1 MARLREC
8 LGKLQQSLLGSDYIQ
23 VEVQIKEISQ
33 LCNQRFSKQELGLY
47 CSLLLNKTSG
57 ILLVLNKNV
66 SQAGLK
72 SSRDLV
78 LTFLVTFVPRVGSY
92 VLEYVDDLRSSCLN
106 VFRSDSYSRNREKA
120 LQIFNKLIENRK
132 VGINFDGD
140 YIRDL
145 VSNNLFKE
153 LAKSASKTTSSVCC
167 QVFQVLG
174 SLARYFPGHMTT
186 WSERLYEIFLRR
198 IKLEMESTKTADLKI
213 IEGCLLGLHG
223 LMFTFTSAHDEE
235 PVRCAEIYKYAK
247 TSIMQREN
255 LTRYAVPL
263 AAMKIFRDHSSQFSN
278 LLIDDYSA
286 FFPAIEGWF
295 HHKNWQLKHA
305 AHMVIISFLRQVT
318 RNISDGGTKD
328 NSSIHLF
335 NFFMYK
341 FRAMLDSSRTSN
353 KSLSVAIEGYGLF
366 AGPCKRFLPK
376 SEVRY
381 MFTQMMNQCE
391 KIFLFEKVDFDD
403 NRTHQLPT
411 FVQSLASITKQIES
425 KDENDENPI
434 GLPESYRTSLQRL
447 SVLLIERY
455 PKLHRKYSFLCHN
468 ALISVAAA
476 FVEKQEILKTLLES
490 IVYQGLVRCCAYDV
504 VVGNGRDSYVD
515 LTDQVVGEDD
525 LNDILLDPRTI
536 TYRDYIP
543 LWLALLGETEKKEVS
558 YAVNDI
564 WMCGHR
570 KVCHEMY
577 TAAFVK
583 AIVAIVDKLNLETS
597 AENKEVIENPGLTDK
612 LKAMNVT
619 DFKIFVNLVDI
630 CWELLPKAVNRR
642 KSYFLAHLPDLICFM
657 VEKSEKYPLVSGFY
671 KLISTLMS
679 ISIKLLY
686 FEDEHEVAEESMEH
700 DGIRWSHD
708 NQQNNVKCIV
718 QKYATQVSARCKQYK
733 DELLTACLYFL
744 LSLPN
749 DVCKDILPQLIPAVQ
764 RACQL
769 GLSYSPLSEA
779 LMSALLRWRS
789 IFICN
794 RKCYHDIVG
803 YLQPYFNLTEE
814 TTNCTQNTLKLKPK
828 SRSFAQKLMSLKELD
843 EPARKKARNQ
853 VIRFLGSMGCS
864 DDPGDLNEDAGLAV
878 APWDEDVN
886 IQYPVPFRD
895 LKPCIRLDKFLPR
908 VMELATQGGER
919 KAKISACELLH
930 SITIYIIGRNAQIS
944 NVERNTHSMAS
955 LYKKLVPVLL
965 QLACDVDQVCKQLF
979 DPLIKQMIHWFTN
992 NKKFESKDTAI
1003 LLNSIMEGLVD
1014 EENATL
1020 RELCADSVREFLVW
1034 SIKQNP
1040 SAEKQVRNNA
1050 KSLFKRL
1057 HSLALHP
1064 TPMKRLGAALA
1075 FNHIYRVFR
1084 EQNTLVDEFIF
1095 ETLVTFINSL
1105 SLSHAD
1111 EMFVGTQKV
1120 CKQAL
1125 EHIER
1130 IISVKSSMLCKPSD
1144 IRRIPRCFTNTT
1156 FITLG
1161 GIVEWLFD
1169 QCGRPQ
1175 TECRHM
1181 CMHLFHEFIKLL
1193 PTEERSA
1200 ALWVKRKLTKHGPGN
1215 LVKRFERGLVNMQPV
1230 LNKEKLTINILCGW
1244 FDHVIA
1250 AIEVYSWLFQQ
1261 KILSPSIVWS
1271 GEANTS
1277 CLFKYLTYFMVNISA
1292 KSAGQLTSV
1301 ASDSKGLTP
1310 KEISSFN
1317 DSKFTVVTRI
1327 MEFFSALLKNYNQ
1340 EAMKVV
1346 PESMWEQE
1354 CYIGLLTYA
1363 VVNPYVLGFTSTK
1376 ETDLENLQTLNTS
1389 ALQAALTHLPQN
1401 KNNLLVASIAEQLAS
1416 TGSLFDSLP
1425 FPFGSNALH
1434 TNNPI
1439 HFITGHQT
1447 LNTCGIFL
1455 RILHEFPN
1463 KIPGANNVTS
1473 ASEALISSVF
1483 DSVVKLN
1490 DSEET
1495 PTQNEVT
1502 PHNIQL
1508 GNKLL
1513 QLSLRMA
1520 EAAKKKLVNCIFS
1533 NKQVATLNFEV
1544 ESHRS
1549 KGLLFLST
1557 YSFAIYKEFCQHPA
1571 LYIPLIT
1578 NHTCKADASTCNFIL
1593 TGVID
1598 YLATNRTARKQQATS
1613 VCDLILCQF
1622 DKNLKPW
1629 ISTDENTDNLNN
1641 LLTLIRKIIML
1652 DSSVCTKPNHP
1663 SHSTVFTIYTSTIS
1677 SNKLDLSFKNQFLDL
1692 LSFFTLSPTHS
1703 EEIKKTLDKFVSNH
1717 FPLRSS
1723 EFVAGS
1729 EKYNSYITAMRK
1741 LLDCMELSGSLE
1753 ILNTMV
1759 TLYCRDQN
1767 HVMSDEIMSSLE
1779 KCVARIPVSKQCLAL
1794 EIPYTIFSTS
1804 TQRSI
1809 PAAQTA
1815 IHNVL
1820 VPMAQRCN
1828 VTAVIQ
1834 FFQTNIP
1841 HIMSVVQEEHIKYPE
1856 SKWSC
1861 QLKMKCLAFRL
1872 LELMFALLPEDQTK
1886 PSSPVNHS
1894 FTSSQPTQ
1902 SGNSLIKTFMLR
1914 VNRDRNE
1921 NMKGEKVLLEERR
1934 QFHCGVY
1941 NALIA
1946 AVISTQSSIKW
1957 FKVFLFD
1964 ENPSK
1969 QQYFLNNVVD
1979 CNKNYT
1985 FDTEISQPLTK
1996 RKKFVAIRK
2005 RKAEK
2010 EGETSIQYMASLAGS
2025 SLSEEISVFD
2035 RNRSLV
2041 VPNTSSANAS
2051 SMSASNSTDEFEHSE
2066 SQPAI
2071 ATTFSGNFV
2080 ELEVD
2085 SLNEHECM
2093 PALVGLITHMHENNI
2108 GFPEEEKEEESFL
2121 PPWMSTIHKK
2131 LSSSSTSK
2139 NVRLFI
2145 AKLII
2150 NCEQYFRPYAAHWL
2164 TPLAQLILRED
2175 CGVNGIDTM
2184 VCDVLVTVLSWN
2196 NIAVPEDSV
2205 EGKSLV
2211 RGLLEQ
2217 LSRRIH
2223 HSNRAIIRHNLDLI
2237 KTTLEC
2243 WGERVRGGVDPNIV
2257 YQLCQST
2264 DVDLKENFAGLQLL
2278 GAFLVNKCSPF
2289 AGEYT
2294 LHVDR
2299 EQYYQRIFR
2308 NMRFKRK
2315 EIYDAASEVAG
2326 LALNYITNV
2335 EKEENGNVHEMVRNN
2350 LSVLFKNPKTQDIFI
2365 TCLHKVS
2372 MHFPPMV
2379 DNFVSAVTGLLPKM
2393 HGDLRTFCYEIINQ
2407 RASHIDDLYQQLDIK
2422 NLITNFSVGGDPLQL
2437 ASLRICSKLVMAT
2450 IINTRESPT
2459 DTQYKIVLQFLPEIF
2474 KVFSKHSNPICRKE
2488 TFELAMMLYD
2498 QQKRLSST
2506 EQHSEIM
2513 KLSKIFLLKCLSD
2526 PEELLRNR
2534 AMNFWSD
2541 ESRLPITPIHKVSGI
2556 FQDLYD
2562 SSLEESRFLCNAV
2575 GLILQST
2582 SLSPDFDRAIFD
2594 LPLSECVFQEYEID
2608 NSWRHQYA
2616 SLVPMFVET
2625 LGSSSGDVNSRK
2637 QNPNM
2642 ILATQQDLQFTATV
2656 EGGKSSYNW
2665 MTGSSIDTFSS
2676 LAVGDNQKSSL
2687 LASSITSPTSYRRL
2701 GRKLVTDKPGPEF
2714 GKVDLVKQG
2723 GQKKKHRGSGVNIDV
2738 QRLRR
2743 RFLKEQT
2750 DSRINFARVQEV
2762 KKRRQ
2767 ETFQKEHEKR
2777 RSNDVTL
2784 HRRYRDGELPDVQ
2797 IPNKSII
2804 APLASACQ
2812 YDAALSRSVLSSLVC
2827 AILKEERKKGGEED
2841 TPANIGDKMFQI
2853 LEISTEKN
2861 PSLIGCVED
2870 VALRNHD
2877 YAGFNKLIPA
2887 HISSSSLAS
2896 NKHAL
2901 GITLLEQYIIDE
2913 KHSIE
2918 EPSYKRQKTL
2928 VSGMGNNPILWIELA
2943 RLYKS
2948 LDEFDVL
2955 RGIFSGDSES
2965 NKSTAEGLALED
2977 CGDFTAA
2984 YKVYNEALHKE
2995 DWDGDVSEVEK
3006 DVWEDCLIN
3015 CFKNLARWDQVNAVC
3030 DAELNDYLEETSC
3043 SLKQVWKVP
3052 EYQQRFLD
3060 TSVHAKLLLLLQGNI
3075 EAGNELCEFFDDSMQ
3090 GDDARKNMVEKNYSE
3105 HLAMMYIYKDDYD
3118 SAKFYADKAADS
3130 FSHQWSNLDSLM
3142 KSRKENLQCVFPRL
3156 NDINDFLD
3164 LVCGENE
3171 ISSQAVKNLV
3181 SCWSNSLPNAHFG
3194 SITAWNDCIVYRS
3207 FFMEQLQKK
3216 LNIESDSMLHEDMQW
3231 MENTKFQLRL
3241 NMMKSARLQGNHAVV
3256 ARLRSSLEQEH
3267 ELLNSDKNLS
3277 FKLTHEA
3284 ALSYL
3289 AQGESFAHNKK
3300 PNNNKI
3306 KYFIAAVECLN
3317 EQNEFITESA
3327 TNIEKIHHL
3336 LALATTHHLTSSNLN
3351 NGDDADIEQVKEI
3364 FGTDTNADNIR
3375 QTLSNKAFKFYLKAA
3390 KLGEALNNMGEGG
3403 LQQKSYIAIAKYCD
3417 EQLRNG
3423 DQAEALL
3430 SPTSKSVKVEY
3441 AVTMTT
3447 YVLRAMRIQPGDL
3460 SKASW
3465 SFPRLLQLVQDF
3477 KGNILDSFI
3486 QESSALPSWMVLSW
3500 LGHMVALLDRDVA
3513 SAVQPILTRVMRDYP
3528 QAIVFPFKTAFEGFK
3543 FEENEA
3549 GKKNKQFAKKVKH
3562 HLKQEV
3568 PLADEFVRQLR
3579 RICHPTTAFKDWKED
3594 FTNLFCSKE
3603 TSRMKYIVENY
3614 QNMFND
3620 FFQCIPPAAS
3630 EESSLYGDS
3639 PTSDSVGSIWTNF
3652 SKNYKAK
3659 IETTFGGQTGDKL
3672 SRMDL
3677 KQCRGEINNLYSD
3690 IEKFKLGTSS
3700 LNDYSPWLA
3709 KFQSL
3714 QRSSK
3719 ELEVPGQ
3726 YDGQIRPLME
3736 YHATITGFDDKVTMM
3751 SSIRKPCKIIMRGSN
3766 EKDFGFLIKGG
3777 EDLRQDQRIQQIFV
3791 IFNQLLESDMGCRKR
3806 NLSMRTYQVIPISSK
3821 VGMIEW
3827 VDNVVPYMEF
3837 ISQQAKRMNCNS
3849 CITEPAR
3856 DWIPKNI
3863 AQKARNKIPC
3873 EIYGML
3879 MQHGIY
3885 AQVVEKFK
3893 KAENMLPWDLF
3904 RQAYIRLC
3912 VNPESFVALRKR
3924 FTSSYAVMCITHW
3937 LLGIGDRHTSNF
3949 MLSLTTGEVVGIDF
3963 GHAFG
3968 SATEAL
3974 QVPEL
3979 VPFRLTNQIINLLSP
3994 HSAIHGELRH
4004 VMVRCLSALRSCTDT
4019 ILPLLDVFVK
4029 DPSVDWAKFGKR
4041 SRDQD
4046 KRYSGND
4053 VESSDRVWYARRKM
4067 AITKKKLEG
4076 ENPASI
4082 TCDELNHNSTITK
4095 FKKSYCCIAS
4105 GNTKNTRF
4113 LLPKS
4118 GLSVSEQ
4125 TDCLLDLATDPNVL
4139 GRMWAGWKS
4148 WI

>member
-1 MARLREC
+1 
-8 LGKLQQSLLGSDYIQ
+8 
-23 VEVQIKEISQ
+23 
-33 LCNQRFSKQELGLY
+33 
-47 CSLLLNKTSG
+47 
-57 ILLVLNKNV
+57 
-66 SQAGLK
+66 
-72 SSRDLV
+72 
-78 LTFLVTFVPRVGSY
+78 
-92 VLEYVDDLRSSCLN
+92 
-106 VFRSDSYSRNREKA
+106 
-120 LQIFNKLIENRK
+120 
-132 VGINFDGD
+132 
-140 YIRDL
+140 
-145 VSNNLFKE
+145 
-153 LAKSASKTTSSVCC
+153 
-167 QVFQVLG
+167 
-174 SLARYFPGHMTT
+174 
-186 WSERLYEIFLRR
+186 
-198 IKLEMESTKTADLKI
+198 
-213 IEGCLLGLHG
+213 
-223 LMFTFTSAHDEE
+223 
-235 PVRCAEIYKYAK
+235 
-247 TSIMQREN
+247 
-255 LTRYAVPL
+255 
-263 AAMKIFRDHSSQFSN
+263 
-278 LLIDDYSA
+278 
-286 FFPAIEGWF
+286 
-295 HHKNWQLKHA
+295 
-305 AHMVIISFLRQVT
+305 
-318 RNISDGGTKD
+318 
-328 NSSIHLF
+328 
-335 NFFMYK
+335 
-341 FRAMLDSSRTSN
+341 
-353 KSLSVAIEGYGLF
+353 
-366 AGPCKRFLPK
+366 
-376 SEVRY
+376 
-381 MFTQMMNQCE
+381 
-391 KIFLFEKVDFDD
+391 
-403 NRTHQLPT
+403 
-411 FVQSLASITKQIES
+411 
-425 KDENDENPI
+425 
-434 GLPESYRTSLQRL
+434 
-447 SVLLIERY
+447 
-455 PKLHRKYSFLCHN
+455 
-468 ALISVAAA
+468 
-476 FVEKQEILKTLLES
+476 
-490 IVYQGLVRCCAYDV
+490 
-504 VVGNGRDSYVD
+504 
-515 LTDQVVGEDD
+515 
-525 LNDILLDPRTI
+525 
-536 TYRDYIP
+536 
-543 LWLALLGETEKKEVS
+543 
-558 YAVNDI
+558 
-564 WMCGHR
+564 
-570 KVCHEMY
+570 
-577 TAAFVK
+577 
-583 AIVAIVDKLNLETS
+583 
-597 AENKEVIENPGLTDK
+597 
-612 LKAMNVT
+612 
-619 DFKIFVNLVDI
+619 
-630 CWELLPKAVNRR
+630 
-642 KSYFLAHLPDLICFM
+642 
-657 VEKSEKYPLVSGFY
+657 
-671 KLISTLMS
+671 
-679 ISIKLLY
+679 
-686 FEDEHEVAEESMEH
+686 
-700 DGIRWSHD
+700 
-708 NQQNNVKCIV
+708 
-718 QKYATQVSARCKQYK
+718 
-733 DELLTACLYFL
+733 
-744 LSLPN
+744 
-749 DVCKDILPQLIPAVQ
+749 
-764 RACQL
+764 
-769 GLSYSPLSEA
+769 
-779 LMSALLRWRS
+779 
-789 IFICN
+789 
-794 RKCYHDIVG
+794 
-803 YLQPYFNLTEE
+803 
-814 TTNCTQNTLKLKPK
+814 
-828 SRSFAQKLMSLKELD
+828 
-843 EPARKKARNQ
+843 
-853 VIRFLGSMGCS
+853 
-864 DDPGDLNEDAGLAV
+864 
-878 APWDEDVN
+878 
-886 IQYPVPFRD
+886 
-895 LKPCIRLDKFLPR
+895 
-908 VMELATQGGER
+908 
-919 KAKISACELLH
+919 
-930 SITIYIIGRNAQIS
+930 
-944 NVERNTHSMAS
+944 
-955 LYKKLVPVLL
+955 
-965 QLACDVDQVCKQLF
+965 
-979 DPLIKQMIHWFTN
+979 
-992 NKKFESKDTAI
+992 
-1003 LLNSIMEGLVD
+1003 
-1014 EENATL
+1014 
-1020 RELCADSVREFLVW
+1020 
-1034 SIKQNP
+1034 
-1040 SAEKQVRNNA
+1040 
-1050 KSLFKRL
+1050 
-1057 HSLALHP
+1057 
-1064 TPMKRLGAALA
+1064 
-1075 FNHIYRVFR
+1075 
-1084 EQNTLVDEFIF
+1084 
-1095 ETLVTFINSL
+1095 
-1105 SLSHAD
+1105 
-1111 EMFVGTQKV
+1111 
-1120 CKQAL
+1120 
-1125 EHIER
+1125 
-1130 IISVKSSMLCKPSD
+1130 
-1144 IRRIPRCFTNTT
+1144 
-1156 FITLG
+1156 
-1161 GIVEWLFD
+1161 
-1169 QCGRPQ
+1169 
-1175 TECRHM
+1175 
-1181 CMHLFHEFIKLL
+1181 
-1193 PTEERSA
+1193 
-1200 ALWVKRKLTKHGPGN
+1200 
-1215 LVKRFERGLVNMQPV
+1215 
-1230 LNKEKLTINILCGW
+1230 
-1244 FDHVIA
+1244 
-1250 AIEVYSWLFQQ
+1250 
-1261 KILSPSIVWS
+1261 
-1271 GEANTS
+1271 
-1277 CLFKYLTYFMVNISA
+1277 
-1292 KSAGQLTSV
+1292 
-1301 ASDSKGLTP
+1301 
-1310 KEISSFN
+1310 
-1317 DSKFTVVTRI
+1317 
-1327 MEFFSALLKNYNQ
+1327 
-1340 EAMKVV
+1340 
-1346 PESMWEQE
+1346 
-1354 CYIGLLTYA
+1354 
-1363 VVNPYVLGFTSTK
+1363 
-1376 ETDLENLQTLNTS
+1376 
-1389 ALQAALTHLPQN
+1389 
-1401 KNNLLVASIAEQLAS
+1401 
-1416 TGSLFDSLP
+1416 
-1425 FPFGSNALH
+1425 
-1434 TNNPI
+1434 
-1439 HFITGHQT
+1439 
-1447 LNTCGIFL
+1447 
-1455 RILHEFPN
+1455 
-1463 KIPGANNVTS
+1463 
-1473 ASEALISSVF
+1473 
-1483 DSVVKLN
+1483 
-1490 DSEET
+1490 
-1495 PTQNEVT
+1495 
-1502 PHNIQL
+1502 
-1508 GNKLL
+1508 
-1513 QLSLRMA
+1513 
-1520 EAAKKKLVNCIFS
+1520 
-1533 NKQVATLNFEV
+1533 
-1544 ESHRS
+1544 
-1549 KGLLFLST
+1549 
-1557 YSFAIYKEFCQHPA
+1557 
-1571 LYIPLIT
+1571 
-1578 NHTCKADASTCNFIL
+1578 
-1593 TGVID
+1593 
-1598 YLATNRTARKQQATS
+1598 
-1613 VCDLILCQF
+1613 
-1622 DKNLKPW
+1622 
-1629 ISTDENTDNLNN
+1629 
-1641 LLTLIRKIIML
+1641 
-1652 DSSVCTKPNHP
+1652 
-1663 SHSTVFTIYTSTIS
+1663 
-1677 SNKLDLSFKNQFLDL
+1677 
-1692 LSFFTLSPTHS
+1692 
-1703 EEIKKTLDKFVSNH
+1703 
-1717 FPLRSS
+1717 
-1723 EFVAGS
+1723 
-1729 EKYNSYITAMRK
+1729 
-1741 LLDCMELSGSLE
+1741 
-1753 ILNTMV
+1753 
-1759 TLYCRDQN
+1759 
-1767 HVMSDEIMSSLE
+1767 
-1779 KCVARIPVSKQCLAL
+1779 
-1794 EIPYTIFSTS
+1794 
-1804 TQRSI
+1804 
-1809 PAAQTA
+1809 
-1815 IHNVL
+1815 
-1820 VPMAQRCN
+1820 
-1828 VTAVIQ
+1828 
-1834 FFQTNIP
+1834 
-1841 HIMSVVQEEHIKYPE
+1841 
-1856 SKWSC
+1856 
-1861 QLKMKCLAFRL
+1861 MKCLAYRL

-1894 FTSSQPTQ
+1894 FTSSQLTQ

-1969 QQYFLNNVVD
+1969 QQYFLNNVLD

-2005 RKAEK
+2005 KKAEK
-2010 EGETSIQYMASLAGS
+2010 EGEASIQYMASLAGS

-2041 VPNTSSANAS
+2041 VPNTSSANIS
-2051 SMSASNSTDEFEHSE
+2051 SMSVTNSTDEFENTD

-2108 GFPEEEKEEESFL
+2108 GFPEEEKEEESSL
-2121 PPWMSTIHKK
+2121 PSWMSSIHKK

-2150 NCEQYFRPYAAHWL
+2150 NCEQYFRPYAAHWI

-2184 VCDVLVTVLSWN
+2184 VCDILVTVLSWN

-2223 HSNRAIIRHNLDLI
+2223 HNNRAIIRHNLDLI

-2257 YQLCQST
+2257 YQLCESN

-2294 LHVDR
+2294 LDVDR

-2326 LALNYITNV
+2326 LTLNYITNV

-2350 LSVLFKNPKTQDIFI
+2350 LSALFKNPKTQDIFI

-2407 RASHIDDLYQQLDIK
+2407 RASHIEDLYQQLDMK

-2450 IINTRESPT
+2450 IINTGESPT
-2459 DTQYKIVLQFLPEIF
+2459 DQQYKIVLQFLPEIF

-2488 TFELAMMLYD
+2488 AFELAMMLYD
-2498 QQKRLSST
+2498 HQKSLSST
-2506 EQHSEIM
+2506 DQHSEIM

-2625 LGSSSGDVNSRK
+2625 LGNSSGDVTSRK
-2637 QNPNM
+2637 QNPNR

-2665 MTGSSIDTFSS
+2665 MTGSSLDTFSS
-2676 LAVGDNQKSSL
+2676 LAVGDHQKSSL
-2687 LASSITSPTSYRRL
+2687 LASSITSPASYRRL

-2714 GKVDLVKQG
+2714 GKVDLVKQE
-2723 GQKKKHRGSGVNIDV
+2723 GQKKKQRGFGVNIDV

-2812 YDAALSRSVLSSLVC
+2812 YDAVLSKSVLSSLVC
-2827 AILKEERKKGGEED
+2827 AILKEERKRDGEEN

-2861 PSLIGCVED
+2861 PSLIACVEE

-2877 YAGFNKLIPA
+2877 YVGFNKLIPA

-2901 GITLLEQYIIDE
+2901 GITLLEQYIIDD
-2913 KHSIE
+2913 KHSVK
-2918 EPSYKRQKTL
+2918 EPSHKKQKTH
-2928 VSGMGNNPILWIELA
+2928 VSGMGNNPVLWIELA

-2965 NKSTAEGLALED
+2965 NKSTAKGLALED
-2977 CGDFTAA
+2977 CGDYTAA

-2995 DWDGDVSEVEK
+2995 DWENDVSEVEK

-3030 DAELNDYLEETSC
+3030 DAELNDYLEDTNC
-3043 SLKQVWKVP
+3043 SLKQVWRVP
-3052 EYQQRFLD
+3052 EYEQRFLD
-3060 TSVHAKLLLLLQGNI
+3060 TSVHSKLLLLLQGNI

-3105 HLAMMYIYKDDYD
+3105 HLAMMYIYKGDYD

-3142 KSRKENLQCVFPRL
+3142 KDRKENLQCIFPRL

-3171 ISSQAVKNLV
+3171 ISSQSVKNLV
-3181 SCWSNSLPNAHFG
+3181 SCWSNSLPNTNFG

-3207 FFMEQLQKK
+3207 FFMDQLQKK
-3216 LNIESDSMLHEDMQW
+3216 LNIESDSMLHEDIQW
-3231 MENTKFQLRL
+3231 MEKTKFQLRL
-3241 NMMKSARLQGNHAVV
+3241 NMMESARLQGNHVVV
-3256 ARLRSSLEQEH
+3256 ARIRSSLKKEH

-3289 AQGESFAHNKK
+3289 AQAESLALNNK

-3306 KYFIAAVECLN
+3306 KYFIDSVECLN

-3327 TNIEKIHHL
+3327 TNIERIHHL

-3351 NGDDADIEQVKEI
+3351 NGEDADIEQVKEI
-3364 FGTDTNADNIR
+3364 FGTDINADNIR

-3390 KLGEALNNMGEGG
+3390 KFGEALNNIGEGS
-3403 LQQKSYIAIAKYCD
+3403 LQQKSYIALAKFCD

-3423 DQAEALL
+3423 DQAEGLL

-3447 YVLRAMRIQPGDL
+3447 YVLRAMRIQSGDL

-3500 LGHMVALLDRDVA
+3500 LGHLVALLDRDVA
-3513 SAVQPILTRVMRDYP
+3513 PAVQPILTRVMRDYP
-3528 QAIVFPFKTAFEGFK
+3528 QAIVFPFKAAFEGYK

-3549 GKKNKQFAKKVKH
+3549 GKKNKQFVKKVKH

-3579 RICHPTTAFKDWKED
+3579 RICHPSIAFKDWKED

-3603 TSRMKYIVENY
+3603 TSRMKHIVENY

-3639 PTSDSVGSIWTNF
+3639 PTSDSVGLIWTKF

-3659 IETTFGGQTGDKL
+3659 VERTFGGQTGDKL
-3672 SRMDL
+3672 SRMNL

-3690 IEKFKLGTSS
+3690 IEKFTLGTSS

-3726 YDGQIRPLME
+3726 YDGKSRPLLE
-3736 YHATITGFDDKVTMM
+3736 YHATITGFDDRVTMM
-3751 SSIRKPCKIIMRGSN
+3751 TSIRKPCKIIMRGSN

-3827 VDNVVPYMEF
+3827 VDNVVPYIEF

-3856 DWIPKNI
+3856 TWIPKNMV
-3863 AQKARNKIPC
+3863 QKPPC
-3873 EIYGML
+3873 ETYGVL
-3879 MQHGIY
+3879 MQRGSY

-3893 KAENMLPWDLF
+3893 RAENMLPWDLF

-3912 VNPESFVALRKR
+3912 ANPESFVALRKR
-3924 FTSSYAVMCITHW
+3924 FTSSYAVMCVTHW

-3968 SATEAL
+3968 SATEVL
-3974 QVPEL
+3974 PVPEL

-4004 VMVRCLSALRSCTDT
+4004 VMVRCLSALRSRTDT

-4046 KRYSGND
+4046 QRYSDSD

-4067 AITKKKLEG
+4067 ALTKKKLEG
-4076 ENPASI
+4076 ENPSSI

-4105 GNTKNTRF
+4105 GDTKNIRF
-4113 LLPKS
+4113 LMPKS

-4139 GRMWAGWKS
+4139 GRMWVGWKP